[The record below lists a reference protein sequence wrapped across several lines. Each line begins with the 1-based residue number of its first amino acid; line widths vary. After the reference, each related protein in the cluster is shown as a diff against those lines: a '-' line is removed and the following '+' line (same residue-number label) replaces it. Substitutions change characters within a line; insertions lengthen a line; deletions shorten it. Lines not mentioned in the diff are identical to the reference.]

1 MAADAEKIACRQH
14 QSCQHQHHHPCP
26 ALYLS
31 KRLGVVR
38 LGEHGG
44 ALAKARRPRLLI
56 TERRVALQYE
66 RVSEWVSERAAIFL
80 YHDADGHLVLIAKV

>member
-1 MAADAEKIACRQH
+1 MAADAEKIACCQH
-14 QSCQHQHHHPCP
+14 QSYQHQHHHPCP
-26 ALYLS
+26 ALPYLS

-56 TERRVALQYE
+56 TERRVALQCE
-66 RVSEWVSERAAIFL
+66 RVSV
-80 YHDADGHLVLIAKV
+80 